1 MTVDFPNKHFLINGE
16 WVCSNTEIDLINPS
30 TGDVIAQVSEANDEH
45 VNDAVGVAKDTLENT
60 WKNIT
65 ARERS
70 TLLST
75 LGRLIEENYDV
86 LASLEATDVGKPL
99 RQAQADVKA
108 LARYMEFYAGA
119 ADKLHGDTI
128 PYLED
133 YTVYTLR
140 EPHGVCAHIIP
151 WNYPMQ
157 IIGRSVGAALATGNT
172 CILKPAEEACLTALA
187 FGALTKKAGFPDGV
201 LNIVTGSGKTGASLS
216 QHSDI
221 DHISFTGSVSTGIK
235 IQQSAALAT
244 GNTCILKPAEEAC
257 LTALAFGALTKK
269 AGFPDGV
276 LNIVTG
282 SGKTGASLSQHSD
295 IDHISFTGS
304 VSTGIKIQQSA
315 AQNVIPVT
323 LELGGKSPQIVFADA
338 DLDAALPFLVNAGVQ
353 NAGQTCS
360 ASSRI
365 LVQKEVY
372 PKVVSMMAKQYEM
385 LLVGSAMDDLDVGP
399 LISKKQHEIVSKY
412 IQQGKDLE
420 LVATGKYKE
429 EINNGGFYCLPHLF
443 VDVPAD
449 HSLAQNEIFGPVQII
464 MPFDDEDHAVEI
476 ANGTGFGLVASV
488 WTQDGS
494 KQMRMAKRLKSGQ
507 VFINNYGA
515 GGGVELPFGGR
526 GLSGHGREKGFEA
539 MFGFTTIK
547 TVAHYHG

>member
-1 MTVDFPNKHFLINGE
+1 
-16 WVCSNTEIDLINPS
+16 
-30 TGDVIAQVSEANDEH
+30 
-45 VNDAVGVAKDTLENT
+45 
-60 WKNIT
+60 
-65 ARERS
+65 
-70 TLLST
+70 
-75 LGRLIEENYDV
+75 
-86 LASLEATDVGKPL
+86 
-99 RQAQADVKA
+99 
-108 LARYMEFYAGA
+108 
-119 ADKLHGDTI
+119 
-128 PYLED
+128 
-133 YTVYTLR
+133 
-140 EPHGVCAHIIP
+140 
-151 WNYPMQ
+151 MQ

-172 CILKPAEEACLTALA
+172 CVLKPAEEACLTALA

-221 DHISFTGSVSTGIK
+221 DHISFTGSVSTG
-235 IQQSAALAT
+235 
-244 GNTCILKPAEEAC
+244 
-257 LTALAFGALTKK
+257 F
-269 AGFPDGV
+269 
-276 LNIVTG
+276 
-282 SGKTGASLSQHSD
+282 
-295 IDHISFTGS
+295 
-304 VSTGIKIQQSA
+304 KIQQSA
-315 AQNVIPVT
+315 AQNVNPVT

-338 DLDAALPFLVNAGVQ
+338 DLDATLPILVNAGVQ

-399 LISKKQHEIVSKY
+399 LISKKQHEIVSNY

-429 EINNGGFYCLPHLF
+429 EINNGGFYCLPQLF